1 MIEERLSVLKLKQ
14 RGIFDSA
21 AVWKLIDDNK
31 KGKIDASYSIWC
43 LLAIESW
50 MTQFVDGTV

>member
-1 MIEERLSVLKLKQ
+1 MDYLNPKKIAN
-14 RGIFDSA
+14 RGIFDAKSVA
-21 AVWKLIDDNK
+21 ALIENNK

-50 MTQFVDGTV
+50 MRQFVDVV